1 MNGLRTGMKTGV
13 VTAICGLVCAS
24 VDAYTFEGFTNLD
37 SLVARS
43 KYIVVARIAKPVADE
58 GENRFVYKDGLLNYE
73 IIAVH
78 NIKGSLPLTRHPVI
92 LHIPF
97 IRKYHNFRPG
107 GMALLF
113 LTDEY
118 IIAGK
123 KMLTNYANSGSVMP
137 ASPDL
142 DVSKLKG
149 LSEKEQVSLI
159 LKDYV
164 RFKRREL
171 KELRADVEKIK

>member
-1 MNGLRTGMKTGV
+1 VL
-13 VTAICGLVCAS
+13 
-24 VDAYTFEGFTNLD
+24 AYTFELFTNLD
-37 SLVARS
+37 SLIARS
-43 KYIVVARIAKPVADE
+43 KYIVVARIADPVADE
-58 GENRFVYKDGLLNYE
+58 GENGSVYKDGLASYE
-73 IIAVH
+73 IISAH
-78 NIKGSLPLTRHPVI
+78 NVKGSLPLTRHPVI
-92 LHIPF
+92 LHSPF

-149 LSEKEQVSLI
+149 LSEKKQVSLI

-164 RFKRREL
+164 RFKRRQL
-171 KELRADVEKIK
+171 KELKADIERIQ